1 MEFKVPMVINMY
13 EFVCKNIAKKQLS
26 IYDPDV
32 LDFMGTQST

>member
-1 MEFKVPMVINMY
+1 MY